1 MAQVSNIAEA
11 VIGHGFTRIDGP
23 KKVTGVARYTSDH
36 AFPGLLYAVPVTAT
50 ITTGRIT
57 ALDPGAALQLPGVIQ
72 VFHSGNFA
80 DQVYRKQSG
89 AGKTDE
95 MRPPL
100 ADERITYYGQY
111 VALVLANTYEQAV
124 AGAAAVKV
132 SYAAD
137 KANVAMRL
145 SAEEKESVDT
155 ERGDAAAAF
164 ASAPVKIDHTYTTPP
179 QTHNPIELHA
189 TVALWNGKEFTLYET
204 SQAIMNHR
212 MVMAQMLGVAPEQVR
227 VITEYLGSG
236 FGGKLWP
243 WSHSLLAAAAARQL
257 QRPVKLVVD
266 REMMFHNVGHRTNTQ
281 QRIRLSAD
289 THGKLQSVQHD
300 YLFHNARLDTY
311 KENCGEATGY
321 LYSTPN
327 LRAAWSFA
335 RRDIAPPTSMRGPGA
350 VPGLYALESGMNEL
364 AVALN
369 IDPLQLRL
377 LNEPV
382 SDESTGT
389 PFSSRHLSE
398 CLTTGA
404 ERFGWAQRDPRPG
417 SMRNG
422 AGVVI
427 GWGMAACTW
436 MAKALPAEATVQFDS
451 QGGATVLS
459 GTQDIGTGTYT
470 VVAQMVAQLTG
481 LPLAR
486 IEVTIGDS
494 SLPPGPMSG
503 GSMATGSL
511 VPAVQQATQAAID
524 AAIGVA
530 IEEHPAFHGMEPEAL
545 AFADMRIYAKGSEPA
560 SGIEVGQLLS
570 NARMKYISGSGKT
583 PGSKDVDDKFSIHSY
598 GAHFVE
604 VTWEPE
610 MARLKVNKVVTVID
624 GGKVIN
630 PRTGRNQIEGA
641 IMMGVGM
648 ALFEATEY
656 DPRTGQPVNSNL
668 ADYIVTTHADAP
680 EVDITF
686 LDYPDTTLNPLGAR
700 GIGEIGLAGVSAA
713 ITDAVRHATGV
724 VVRDLPVRIED
735 LLGSPLAG

>member
-1 MAQVSNIAEA
+1 MAPVSNTAEA

-23 KKVTGVARYTSDH
+23 KKVCGVARYASDH
-36 AFPGLLYAVPVTAT
+36 NFAGLVHAVPVTAT
-50 ITTGRIT
+50 ITTGQIT
-57 ALDPGAALQLPGVIQ
+57 ALDPSAALRMPGVIQ
-72 VFHSGNFA
+72 VFHSGNFS
-80 DQVYRKQSG
+80 DQVYRKTSG
-89 AGKTDE
+89 GGKTDE
-95 MRPPL
+95 TRPPL
-100 ADERITYYGQY
+100 VDDRITYFGQY
-111 VALVLANTYEQAV
+111 VALVVANTYEQAV
-124 AGAAAVKV
+124 AAAAQVKV

-137 KANVAMRL
+137 KANVDMHL

-155 ERGDAAAAF
+155 ERGDVAKGFAGAA
-164 ASAPVKIDHTYTTPP
+164 VKIDHTYTTPP

-189 TVALWNGKEFTLYET
+189 TVALWNGESFTLYET

-212 MVMAQMLGVAPEQVR
+212 LVMAQMLGVAPENVR

-257 QRPVKLVVD
+257 ERPVKLVVD

-281 QRIRLSAD
+281 QRIRLGAD
-289 THGKLQSVQHD
+289 ANGKLQSVQHD

-369 IDPLQLRL
+369 IDPVQLRL
-377 LNEPV
+377 INEPAT
-382 SDESTGT
+382 DESTGT
-389 PFSSRHLSE
+389 PFSSRHLIE
-398 CLTTGA
+398 CLQTGA

-422 AGVVI
+422 AGVVV
-427 GWGMAACTW
+427 GWGMAAATW
-436 MAKALPAEATVQFDS
+436 MAKTLPAQATVQLDS

-481 LPLAR
+481 LPMGK
-486 IEVTIGDS
+486 IQVTIGDTT
-494 SLPPGPMSG
+494 LPPGPMSG

-530 IEEHPAFHGMEPEAL
+530 IEEHPAFHGLKPEAL
-545 AFADMRIYAKGSEPA
+545 AFKHMRIYRKDSDPA
-560 SGIEVGQLLS
+560 SGVEVGELLS
-570 NARMKYISGSGKT
+570 GAKLKYVSGDGKT
-583 PGSKDVDDKFSIHSY
+583 PGSADVDDKFSIHSY

-610 MARLKVNKVVTVID
+610 LARLKVNRVVTVID

-641 IMMGVGM
+641 IIMGVGM

-735 LLGSPLAG
+735 LLKA